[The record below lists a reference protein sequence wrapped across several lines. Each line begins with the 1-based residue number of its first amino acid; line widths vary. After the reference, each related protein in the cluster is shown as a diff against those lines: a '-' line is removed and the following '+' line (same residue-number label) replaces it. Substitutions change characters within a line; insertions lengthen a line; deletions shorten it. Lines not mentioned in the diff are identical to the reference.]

1 MGNTPIYGFG
11 YIEPNQDLSE
21 NIDLD
26 ELRFK
31 AIENQTYNLYQIFK
45 NGILEQ
51 DPLVPSWRIQT
62 FSDEF
67 KLTKLTITS
76 GKGHVSFK
84 YAVTTSSK
92 VIDMPVLPSN
102 IGISR
107 IFVYAYENENTSVT
121 GDVDF
126 IASLTQ
132 ISDSSN
138 YIYLGYVDVDVVNN
152 LVSLN
157 DFGRQNISL
166 FSSLSA
172 SLLSHRHI
180 GGSANPSPIDLAT
193 EVKNGLTSNNITHID
208 AAKITS
214 GIIDSA
220 RLPKISHTT
229 LEDVGNLT
237 HTELETML
245 LDVVN
250 QDSTFT
256 LADLSIA
263 NRLQLLLS
271 LKKQTGF
278 GFTYVDSSQINT
290 IVYVPGIF
298 PNNQGNSSIGNTAN
312 FAQTTSIPSQY
323 TLASIGQS
331 TIRTSGSGIS
341 NSVTSSTYVSDK
353 RFASQSEFLSA
364 KTLAI
369 SIGSSQTFFNN
380 ILISGSATTGSFTI
394 DNPLNYKTVLNPV
407 TSIFDTTNDW
417 YSGLVFNTTFSSNKV
432 KINTKMYSYT
442 LFDNPLSFEEVS
454 RIGIGF
460 SAGLGES
467 TATLGSIYM
476 FLVTG
481 VGNTDPGLLY
491 DEKVEFSPST
501 TGTGATILY
510 VTPVNNVKIFDETIT
525 GQTGGTNT
533 YSNILLSNFGDSTLT
548 KSVKGLGFYFSS
560 DNGWNPEKQIVF
572 KLQTPTEAQ
581 INLDSLHDSL
591 ISARRNPTDENSSVF
606 VWNEKYK
613 YKNGSFLLRFDSGDV
628 NTQYNLLEYD
638 VNIPSGT
645 KYTVTTRS
653 NISSDTF
660 YNIRNANT
668 SDIVQANVDSSSST
682 GRYLDVL
689 FSLYSNE
696 DQDLAPIVNSL
707 RINYSAV
714 GSATSRSYD
723 RNLTDSSLQKSGWI
737 SDVYYNKNVGYGIT
751 NSDGTNY
758 LNILSTS
765 SVGNW
770 IYLKNNALISAAT
783 NVSETTIEDGIDSG
797 DLRSYLSP
805 VQIFQKA
812 SQYGFNGPTDYQ
824 ALDNGGNIIC
834 DTKNDRIVITDINGN
849 FTKIIQG
856 NIRLKLIQRDFVAL
870 SASYNPTNRK
880 IYIAFSQNVSFVDK
894 TKIYITY
901 DNITLRGDDTRLD
914 GEYFD
919 PIFGLSSTYVFTIKN
934 TVEGLALNS
943 SLQNS
948 TNKKIR
954 LDKGSF
960 TNSGNSVNSSD
971 TLTATI
977 PVTATSTTNRTQQFY
992 AGINTSISGTQSIT
1006 TGLTATTTIV
1016 SDVTDFNGDTTISA
1030 TTMYG
1035 PNSQVDDI
1043 LLDIIQGPVYF
1054 ANIYNPVSV
1063 QYEEVDNLIVVS
1075 QSHSNSVLCFS
1086 DDSDLTLK
1094 WAINSSVVKYYDN
1107 KLGSA
1112 YLMGNGNVLLGS
1124 PAVDTLDTGKL
1135 LVYNLSNGFIE
1146 TKLTFN
1152 NDVIKALPGTSTD
1165 YSTFYVL
1172 TDDVINNGEN
1182 SRLHLVNTSGT
1193 IISTWGDNNE
1203 IFHPKGMRVVSG
1215 DNILISE

>member
-1 MGNTPIYGFG
+1 
-11 YIEPNQDLSE
+11 
-21 NIDLD
+21 
-26 ELRFK
+26 
-31 AIENQTYNLYQIFK
+31 
-45 NGILEQ
+45 
-51 DPLVPSWRIQT
+51 
-62 FSDEF
+62 
-67 KLTKLTITS
+67 
-76 GKGHVSFK
+76 
-84 YAVTTSSK
+84 
-92 VIDMPVLPSN
+92 
-102 IGISR
+102 
-107 IFVYAYENENTSVT
+107 
-121 GDVDF
+121 
-126 IASLTQ
+126 
-132 ISDSSN
+132 
-138 YIYLGYVDVDVVNN
+138 
-152 LVSLN
+152 
-157 DFGRQNISL
+157 
-166 FSSLSA
+166 
-172 SLLSHRHI
+172 
-180 GGSANPSPIDLAT
+180 
-193 EVKNGLTSNNITHID
+193 
-208 AAKITS
+208 
-214 GIIDSA
+214 
-220 RLPKISHTT
+220 
-229 LEDVGNLT
+229 
-237 HTELETML
+237 
-245 LDVVN
+245 
-250 QDSTFT
+250 
-256 LADLSIA
+256 
-263 NRLQLLLS
+263 
-271 LKKQTGF
+271 
-278 GFTYVDSSQINT
+278 
-290 IVYVPGIF
+290 
-298 PNNQGNSSIGNTAN
+298 
-312 FAQTTSIPSQY
+312 
-323 TLASIGQS
+323 
-331 TIRTSGSGIS
+331 
-341 NSVTSSTYVSDK
+341 
-353 RFASQSEFLSA
+353 
-364 KTLAI
+364 
-369 SIGSSQTFFNN
+369 
-380 ILISGSATTGSFTI
+380 
-394 DNPLNYKTVLNPV
+394 
-407 TSIFDTTNDW
+407 
-417 YSGLVFNTTFSSNKV
+417 
-432 KINTKMYSYT
+432 
-442 LFDNPLSFEEVS
+442 
-454 RIGIGF
+454 
-460 SAGLGES
+460 
-467 TATLGSIYM
+467 
-476 FLVTG
+476 
-481 VGNTDPGLLY
+481 
-491 DEKVEFSPST
+491 
-501 TGTGATILY
+501 
-510 VTPVNNVKIFDETIT
+510 
-525 GQTGGTNT
+525 
-533 YSNILLSNFGDSTLT
+533 
-548 KSVKGLGFYFSS
+548 
-560 DNGWNPEKQIVF
+560 
-572 KLQTPTEAQ
+572 
-581 INLDSLHDSL
+581 LHDSL

-696 DQDLAPIVNSL
+696 DQDLAPIINSL

-977 PVTATSTTNRTQQFY
+977 PVTATSTTNRTQKFY

-1063 QYEEVDNLIVVS
+1063 QYEEVDDLIVVS

-1086 DDSDLTLK
+1086 NDSDLTLK